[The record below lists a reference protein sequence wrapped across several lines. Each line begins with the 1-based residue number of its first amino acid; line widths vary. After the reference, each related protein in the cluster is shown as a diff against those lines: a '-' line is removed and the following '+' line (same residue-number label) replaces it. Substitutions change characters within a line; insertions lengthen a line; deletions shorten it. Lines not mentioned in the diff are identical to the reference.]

1 MIIFCYWYAVCLYHV
16 MDKEKK
22 NMQVLDK
29 AVNTAVDTAVDTG
42 VKTIVLRIQNNEERE
57 RLYDIFSYDDYRV
70 LIADNLLML
79 IEYLNDYRI
88 DLLISDAEWSD
99 IATDDL
105 LSYVRNKYFDI
116 KIIITTREYSP
127 ELELRLRPYKLLYI
141 MSSPVNVEL
150 LQSIVARGLEAEKSA
165 FVYAGAY

>member
-1 MIIFCYWYAVCLYHV
+1 
-16 MDKEKK
+16 MDQEK
-22 NMQVLDK
+22 NNTQVVYK
-29 AVNTAVDTAVDTG
+29 AVNTGVNTAI
-42 VKTIVLRIQNNEERE
+42 KTIVLRIQNIDERE

-79 IEYLNDYRI
+79 IEYLNNYRI

-99 IATDDL
+99 IAPDDL
-105 LSYVRNKYFDI
+105 LSYLRNKYFDI

-141 MSSPVNVEL
+141 MSCPVNVEL
-150 LQSIVARGLEAEKSA
+150 LQSIVARGLEAEKTA